1 MDKRGD
7 EKLLMEII
15 LIVIFLFAGGTVF
28 AWESGQASGKSIKT
42 EVVSK
47 QVALMIDSAKSGTVI
62 FIDSEIE
69 INGNIVT
76 AKFENQKSEYS
87 FFTKNK
93 VSAIKKEGGTEIKIE
108 NGQ

>member
-7 EKLLMEII
+7 AKLLLNVIII
-15 LIVIFLFAGGTVF
+15 LMYLFAAGNVF
-28 AWESGQASGKSIKT
+28 AWESGQATGKSIKT
-42 EVVSK
+42 EVVAK
-47 QVALMIDSAKSGTVI
+47 QVVLMIDSAKPGAVI

-87 FFTKNK
+87 FFSKNK
-93 VSAIKKEGGTEIKIE
+93 VSARKVEGGTEIRIT
-108 NGQ
+108 